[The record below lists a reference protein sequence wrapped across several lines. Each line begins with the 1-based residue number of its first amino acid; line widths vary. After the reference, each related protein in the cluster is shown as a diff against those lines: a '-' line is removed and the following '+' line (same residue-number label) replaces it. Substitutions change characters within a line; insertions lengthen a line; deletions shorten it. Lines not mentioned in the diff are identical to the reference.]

1 MEEDG
6 FFMDKTYNP
15 QAVEGPIYQ
24 MWESGGYFIP
34 KKDPKKEPFSI
45 LLPPP
50 NANADLHVG
59 HAMYVIEDIMIR
71 YHRMRGDPT
80 LWLPGAD
87 HAGFETQYVY
97 EKHLAKEGKSRFDF
111 DREMLYRNIWDF
123 VHTNRGTME
132 NQLRRLGFSLDW
144 SRNVFTLDPAV
155 ITTVYASFKQ
165 LFDEGLVYRDRRLV
179 NYCTKD
185 GTGFSDLE
193 VLYVERNDPLYYM
206 KYGPFTIAT
215 ARPETKFRDTA
226 LAVNPK
232 DTRYKKYIG
241 QTLEI
246 MGLLGPITM
255 TVIPDP
261 HVDPKFGTGIM
272 KVTPAHDPHD
282 FELGKQFNLAVTPII
297 DFRGKMDFSW
307 FLNQRSIPGIKDAP
321 IPGID
326 PKYIARAEKYHGKKV
341 AAARELMVSDL
352 KADGLLVKVDEAYT
366 HRIGTCWKCGTVI
379 EPLPLEQW
387 YIKVQPLA
395 KKATDAIRK
404 KQVTFVPKRFEKT
417 AKQWFTNFH
426 DWNISR
432 QNVWGIRI
440 PAWRCHQC
448 AQTQN
453 SKLKTQNETPRGWV
467 VTTGKKPE
475 NCPVCGGTDLEQD
488 TDTFDTWFS
497 SGQWPF
503 ATLLRG
509 SNSKFKIQNSKFKDE
524 DKDSDYN
531 YFYPTSVMET
541 GYDILPWWVC
551 RMLMLGIH
559 LTNSV
564 PFKTVYLHGLVRDG
578 QGQKMS
584 KSKGNVINPLKM
596 IDQYGADALRMA
608 LVFGTGAGNDQS
620 LSEDKIRGM
629 RNFANKLWNI
639 GRFICM
645 NLESAGKDSGNPTD
659 SRNQTENGGIP
670 YYDEAMHKK
679 LKNPLDKRIVS
690 ELNMLVAAVTKNID
704 QYRFSDAAQKIY
716 DFTWHTLADLHL
728 EKNKERFKEGDAQAL
743 AVLRHVFLNIIKLL
757 HPFMPFVTEEIW
769 GKLPRKTIDPLI
781 VSPWPQSEK

>member
-1 MEEDG
+1 
-6 FFMDKTYNP
+6 MDKNFDP
-15 QAVEGPIYQ
+15 KSVEEAIYR
-24 MWESGGYFIP
+24 MWETGGYFTP
-34 KKDPKKEPFSI
+34 KPFDKAQGKKPFSI

-71 YHRMRGDPT
+71 YHRMKGDPT
-80 LWLPGAD
+80 IWLPGAD
-87 HAGFETQYVY
+87 HAGFETQFVY
-97 EKHLAKEGKSRFDF
+97 EKHLAKLGKSRFDF
-111 DREMLYRNIWDF
+111 DRETLYKDIWNF
-123 VHTNRGTME
+123 VHENRGKME

-144 SRNVFTLDPAV
+144 SRNVFTLDPSV
-155 ITTVYASFKQ
+155 VKTVYESFKQ
-165 LFDEGLVYRDRRLV
+165 LSDEGLVYRDARLV

-193 VLYVERNDPLYYM
+193 VSYVERTDPLYYM

-215 ARPETKFRDTA
+215 TRPETKFRDTA

-232 DTRYKKYIG
+232 DKRYKKYIG

-246 MGLLGPITM
+246 MGLLGPVKM

-261 HVDPKFGTGIM
+261 DVDPKFGTGIM
-272 KVTPAHDPHD
+272 KVTPAHDHHD
-282 FELGKQFNLAVTPII
+282 FDLGKQFNLPVQPII

-307 FLNQRSIPGIKDAP
+307 FLHQPNIE
-321 IPGID
+321 
-326 PKYIARAEKYHGKKV
+326 PKYRERAEKYHGKKV
-341 AAARELMVSDL
+341 AMVRPLMVEDL
-352 KADGLLVKVDEAYT
+352 KADGLLMKIDDAYT

-387 YIKVQPLA
+387 YVRVAPLA
-395 KKATDAIRK
+395 KEATDAIK
-404 KQVTFVPKRFEKT
+404 KKKVTFVPKRFEKIAAT
-417 AKQWFTNFH
+417 WLTNFH

-440 PAWRCHQC
+440 PAWKCSSC
-448 AQTQN
+448 AAWT
-453 SKLKTQNETPRGWV
+453 
-467 VTTGKKPE
+467 VTAGEQPE
-475 NCPVCGGTDLEQD
+475 ACRSCTKATLTQD

-503 ATLLRG
+503 ATLKATKAG
-509 SNSKFKIQNSKFKDE
+509 DFDT
-524 DKDSDYN
+524 
-531 YFYPTSVMET
+531 FYPTSVMET

-559 LTNSV
+559 LTGKV
-564 PFKTVYLHGLVRDG
+564 PFETVYLHGLVRDG
-578 QGQKMS
+578 KGQKMS

-596 IDQYGADALRMA
+596 IDLYGTDALRMA

-639 GRFICM
+639 GRFMLM
-645 NLESAGKDSGNPTD
+645 NLENAGKDVPFYDATPHTKLAYDKD
-659 SRNQTENGGIP
+659 SQI
-670 YYDEAMHKK
+670 
-679 LKNPLDKRIVS
+679 IS
-690 ELNMLVAAVTKNID
+690 ELNTLSSTVTKYID
-704 QYRFSDAAQKIY
+704 KYRFSDAAQTLY
-716 DFTWHTLADLHL
+716 DFTWHRIADDYL
-728 EKNKERFKEGDAQAL
+728 EKNKQRFHDKDLESL
-743 AVLRHVFLNIIKLL
+743 SVLRHIFLTILKLL

-769 GKLPRKTIDPLI
+769 SKLPEKSRDPLI
-781 VSPWPQSEK
+781 VSSWPSTKLR

>member
-1 MEEDG
+1 ME
-6 FFMDKTYNP
+6 KTYNP
-15 QAVEGPIYQ
+15 KAVEEKIYR
-24 MWESGGYFIP
+24 MWETGGYFTP
-34 KKDPKKEPFSI
+34 KIDKSKQPFSI

-59 HAMYVIEDIMIR
+59 HAMYVVEDIMIR
-71 YHRMRGDPT
+71 YHRMKGDPT
-80 LWLPGAD
+80 LWMPGAD
-87 HAGFETQYVY
+87 HAGFETQFVY
-97 EKHLAKEGKSRFDF
+97 EKHLAKQGKSRFDF
-111 DREMLYRNIWDF
+111 DRETLYRDIWNF
-123 VHTNRGTME
+123 VAENRGTME

-144 SRNVFTLDPAV
+144 SRNIFTLDPAV

-165 LFDEGLVYRDRRLV
+165 LFDEDLVYRDKRLV

-193 VLYVERNDPLYYM
+193 VLYVERNDPLYYI

-232 DTRYKKYIG
+232 DKRYKKYIG
-241 QTLEI
+241 QTLKI

-282 FELGKQFNLAVTPII
+282 FELGRQFNLPVTPII

-307 FLNQRSIPGIKDAP
+307 FLSQKD
-321 IPGID
+321 ID
-326 PKYIARAEKYHGKKV
+326 PKYRTRAESYHGKKV
-341 AAARELMVSDL
+341 AIVRPLMVEDL
-352 KADGLLVKVDEAYT
+352 KADGLLVKVDESYT

-387 YIKVQPLA
+387 YVKVAPLT
-395 KKATDAIRK
+395 KKAVDVINK
-404 KQVTFVPKRFEKT
+404 KQVTFIPKRFEKT
-417 AKQWFTNFH
+417 AKQWLTNFH

-432 QNVWGIRI
+432 QNVWGMRI
-440 PAWRCHQC
+440 PAWRCDKCLSWTITSGGAPSACQAC
-448 AQTQN
+448 
-453 SKLKTQNETPRGWV
+453 SS
-467 VTTGKKPE
+467 TTL
-475 NCPVCGGTDLEQD
+475 TQD

-503 ATLLRG
+503 AALRAAQG
-509 SNSKFKIQNSKFKDE
+509 KPQDTIGDFE
-524 DKDSDYN
+524 
-531 YFYPTSVMET
+531 YFYPTSIMET

-559 LTNSV
+559 LTNVV
-564 PFKTVYLHGLVRDG
+564 PFKTVYLHGLVRDAK
-578 QGQKMS
+578 GQKMS

-596 IDQYGADALRMA
+596 VDLYGADALRMA
-608 LVFGTGAGNDQS
+608 LVFGTGAGSDQS

-639 GRFICM
+639 GRFIEM
-645 NLESAGKDSGNPTD
+645 NLQISNPND
-659 SRNQTENGGIP
+659 QIP
-670 YYDEAMHKK
+670 I
-679 LKNPLDKRIVS
+679 KNPNDKRIIS
-690 ELNMLVAAVTKNID
+690 EVNMLTIGVTKD
-704 QYRFSDAAQKIY
+704 LERYRFSDAAQKIY
-716 DFTWHTLADLHL
+716 DFSWHTLADVHL
-728 EKNKERFKEGDAQAL
+728 EKNKDRFKEGDAQAL
-743 AVLRHVFLNIIKLL
+743 AVLRHVFLTILKLT

-769 GKLPRKTIDPLI
+769 GKLPRNTTSPLI
-781 VSPWPQSEK
+781 ISSWPKK